1 MSWIFISV
9 YVLWFLSEIILNTQ
23 LRAGKAD
30 KQNKDKSSLS
40 FIWITLIISMT
51 AASLFASYYYYP
63 FVASPYIR
71 YTGAGIVLLGIIFRL
86 YAIKTLGRY
95 FTVNV
100 TIREGHKIIKQG
112 LYKYLRHPSYTG
124 SLLSFVGFGIS
135 LNNWVSFL
143 IVMIPVTASFIRRMN
158 IEERALTEQFG
169 EEYITYKKQTWRLLP
184 FIY

>member
-1 MSWIFISV
+1 M
-9 YVLWFLSEIILNTQ
+9 
-23 LRAGKAD
+23 
-30 KQNKDKSSLS
+30 
-40 FIWITLIISMT
+40 
-51 AASLFASYYYYP
+51 
-63 FVASPYIR
+63 
-71 YTGAGIVLLGIIFRL
+71 LLGIIFRL